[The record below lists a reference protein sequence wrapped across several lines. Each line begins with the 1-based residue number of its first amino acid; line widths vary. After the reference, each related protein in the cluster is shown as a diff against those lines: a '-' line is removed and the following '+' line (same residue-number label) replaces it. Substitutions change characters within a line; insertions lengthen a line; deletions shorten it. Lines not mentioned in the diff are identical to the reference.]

1 MLDIAQRELG
11 WPDSNMIFSPPGS
24 GAAVIANLAKT
35 KIQQRINLLDGGQH
49 ARIGVLTVDPSSSS
63 TQAPVALVCEFNKN
77 IPISTL
83 QELHRLAWNFSRSP
97 LLITIEP
104 NRLRAFSCCE
114 QPKMEQQFD
123 GSALSAELVE
133 AEYQKGHFSSKI
145 NKKAISVLHWLNLSA
160 GVLQRRYPERFDRRY
175 TADNTLLENLNVVR
189 EKLNE
194 NGLPFDLIHDLLAR
208 LIFIQFLFQRCDSN
222 GRAALNDS
230 QLKKLHQAGVLLQH
244 HKSLAGILESRED
257 TYAFFQYLNERFN
270 GDLFTGKS
278 DSEAEREGEW
288 LKEMGQVQDKHLQLL
303 RSFITGEMQIS
314 SGQLALWPLYSFD
327 AIPLE
332 FISSIYEAF
341 VTKRTG
347 TVYTPVHLVDFVLDG
362 VLPWEG
368 TVWDLKILDPACG
381 SGIFLV
387 RAFQRLAHCWKNANP
402 GKQLRTETLRRL
414 LTHNLTGVDIDPHA
428 IRVASFSLYLAM
440 CDELD
445 PRHYWQHIRF
455 PKLRED
461 RLICAD
467 FFSEEIKSINTELSA
482 KNYDLVVGNP
492 PWGKN
497 QVKDV
502 LQEFGSD
509 AANEWSKK
517 HSWPISY
524 GDPGTLFVAKSLRL
538 TKPDGFVSL
547 LQPTQTLLLNQSG
560 PAVDLRHKLF
570 NDHQVIEVVNLSS
583 LRFGLFKKAV
593 GPSSIITVKPNLAE
607 SDYTVSYIVIKP
619 STTSDND
626 YRFVINPYDTHEV
639 YASEMFKKPLIWISL
654 TWGGARDLALLE
666 YVSRFPNIADYKSLG
681 KLKTRSG
688 VIRGN
693 KGKSEPYIVGKRL
706 FSNRDFPGDNL
717 VHLDPK
723 YAEENINPHI
733 HSCDSTDFTAF
744 EPPQFL
750 IKKSFRKETGRFRAA
765 RILNDNEGILCSDSY
780 VTVSAS
786 DGGDKELLDSTCAT
800 LNSRFATYYLLLTSA
815 PFSNYRATTKVRE
828 LLSIP
833 CPKSL
838 PLKLKNIVNYQ
849 DVDEAV
855 NDGFGLK
862 ESEKILIDDLFDV
875 VLPYF
880 KGGENSIARQH
891 TKRINYQEADTELT
905 SYLEWF
911 LRVLKATFGESS
923 HICSTLFEESGE
935 EKLPIRLVAIHL
947 NWPGQSPIAI
957 EKLSEGDLS
966 TKLTDLYA
974 HLSGELSNGP
984 TCYQR
989 VARIFDTIQ
998 VGDHSVPTI
1007 FIAKPDEKHFWTRSI
1022 AMRDAD
1028 EVASEAMLSRS
1039 SYEKDNV

>member
-49 ARIGVLTVDPSSSS
+49 ARIGVLTVDPNSSS

-114 QPKMEQQFD
+114 QPKMEPQLD
-123 GSALSAELVE
+123 GSVLGAELVE
-133 AEYQKGHFSSKI
+133 AKYQKVHFSSQI
-145 NKKAISVLHWLNLSA
+145 SKKATSVLHWLNLSA

-175 TADNTLLENLNVVR
+175 TADNTLLDNLNVVR

-208 LIFIQFLFQRCDSN
+208 LIFIQFLFQRCDSK
-222 GRAALNDS
+222 GRAALNDN
-230 QLKKLHQAGVLLQH
+230 QLKKLHQAGVLSQN
-244 HKSLAGILESRED
+244 HKSLADILESRED
-257 TYAFFQYLNERFN
+257 TYAFFRYLNDRFN

-288 LKEMGQVQDKHLQLL
+288 LKEMGQVEEKHLQLL
-303 RSFITGEMQIS
+303 RSFITGEMQIR

-402 GKQLRTETLRRL
+402 GKQLRTDTLRRL

-467 FFSEEIKSINTELSA
+467 FFSEEIKSINTGLSA
-482 KNYDLVVGNP
+482 KSYDLVVGNP

-538 TKPDGFVSL
+538 TKPDGFISL

-560 PAVDLRHKLF
+560 PAVKLRHKLF
-570 NDHQVIEVVNLSS
+570 TEHQVTEVANLSA
-583 LRFGLFKKAV
+583 LRFGLFKKAI
-593 GPSSIITVKPNLAE
+593 GPSSVLTVKPNLVE
-607 SDYTVSYIVIKP
+607 SDYSVSYIVVKP
-619 STTSDND
+619 STSSDDD
-626 YRFVINPYDTHEV
+626 YRFVINPYDIHSI
-639 YASEMFKKPLIWISL
+639 YASEIFKNPLIWASL
-654 TWGGARDLALLE
+654 TWGGPRDLALLQ
-666 YVSRFPNIADYKSLG
+666 YTSRFPNIAEYEQEG
-681 KLKTRSG
+681 KLKTRWG
-688 VIRGN
+688 VVRGDR
-693 KGKSEPYIVGKRL
+693 KKQETHIVGKRF
-706 FSNRDFPGDNL
+706 FSEYDFPIDSL
-717 VHLDPK
+717 MYLDPK
-723 YAEENINPHI
+723 DVPRNINPDVD
-733 HSCDSTDFTAF
+733 SRASTDFTPF
-744 EPPQFL
+744 KPPQFI
-750 IKKSFRKETGRFRAA
+750 IKRSFRRKTGRFRAV
-765 RILNDNEGILCSDSY
+765 RVMDDSESIICSNSY
-780 VTVSAS
+780 VTVSAA
-786 DGGDKELLDSTCAT
+786 DGDRKALDSACVT

-815 PFSNYRATTKVRE
+815 QFSNYIDTTNVSD
-828 LLSIP
+828 LLSVR
-833 CPKSL
+833 CPVNL
-838 PLKLKNIVNYQ
+838 PIKIEDIVDY
-849 DVDEAV
+849 DGIDGAV
-855 NDGFGLK
+855 NKGFGFK
-862 ESEKILIDDLFDV
+862 DSEKILIDDLFEI

-880 KGGENSIARQH
+880 KGGEKSIARQH
-891 TKRINYQEADTELT
+891 TKRISHQEADTELT

-1028 EVASEAMLSRS
+1028 EVASEAMLSRG
-1039 SYEKDNV
+1039 SYDKDDV